1 MNNKTKQYKRSK
13 FNTAA
18 SRRGMD
24 AEEFASMVLANPSEY
39 SQETINKAKYM
50 LPKYGIGGDIFGG
63 AASGI
68 GAGAAFGGP
77 VGAAIG
83 AWFGG
88 VGAVPGAIIGGII
101 GGFLGGWGGTEL
113 GGAAVEWFY

>member
-50 LPKYGIGGDIFGG
+50 LPKYGIGGDILGG
-63 AASGI
+63 ATSGV
-68 GAGAAFGGP
+68 GAGAAVGGP
-77 VGAAIG
+77 WGAVI
-83 AWFGG
+83 GG
-88 VGAVPGAIIGGII
+88 VAGAVGGLFSGKKREESISI
-101 GGFLGGWGGTEL
+101 SSRSR
-113 GGAAVEWFY
+113 